1 MYPPALDG
9 WPLHETVCPTL
20 GNSDVASTLEQAP
33 TVSVTPFPFASL
45 TTKPL
50 LVTEAMV
57 PHPELESFPLK
68 HENPEEAPFEPAAD
82 GYPNLAVQ
90 IFENGSITWSL

>member
-1 MYPPALDG
+1 
-9 WPLHETVCPTL
+9 
-20 GNSDVASTLEQAP
+20 
-33 TVSVTPFPFASL
+33 L

-68 HENPEEAPFEPAAD
+68 HENPEDAPFEPAAD